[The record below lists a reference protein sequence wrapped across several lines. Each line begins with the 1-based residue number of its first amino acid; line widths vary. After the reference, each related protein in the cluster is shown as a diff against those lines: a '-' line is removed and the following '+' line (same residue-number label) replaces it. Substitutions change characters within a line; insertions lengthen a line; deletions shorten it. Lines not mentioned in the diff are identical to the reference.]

1 MKKWHIIALLTIAS
15 MGVVAALIT
24 GIYNYVISPRYIE
37 PLVEQVSEKVRDN
50 EILDKLYEEALVLH
64 EDGVMTDATYTNFI
78 HAYNEYY
85 RDDEMYAKEILQAK
99 AQEDKRMG
107 IDDESSTLKT
117 KYASHKVGVEI
128 IRVNDSEQNGKAD
141 VRYSDERTSNRLKAE
156 DYVEAEKILYES
168 QSTEE
173 PTGTPEVIQTAYE
186 KLRKHMQPKEF
197 SSFTRIMSKLDI
209 ETLKSYI
216 FDKEGLKAYLHDK
229 LSDDEYK
236 EIVNLGYKYVNVFLE
251 KEE

>member
-1 MKKWHIIALLTIAS
+1 MKKWQLIALITIAS

-37 PLVEQVSEKVRDN
+37 PLVEQVSEKVKDN
-50 EILDKLYEEALVLH
+50 EILDKLYEEALILH
-64 EDGVMTDATYTNFI
+64 EEGVMTDATYTNFI
-78 HAYNEYY
+78 RAYNEYY
-85 RDDEMYAKEILQAK
+85 RDDETFAREILEAK

-168 QSTEE
+168 QSTEA
-173 PTGTPEVIQTAYE
+173 PTQTPEVIQTAYE
-186 KLRKHMQPKEF
+186 KLRKHMTPNEF
-197 SSFTRIMSKLDI
+197 SAFTRIMSKLDI
-209 ETLKSYI
+209 ETLKTYI
-216 FDKEGLKAYLHDK
+216 SDKEGLKAYMHDK